1 MEVNL
6 LLSGTL
12 FDFYLE
18 FYVIAQTRPG
28 SKNESLLRQRKVQKV
43 GSGFQESPSE
53 HIPHVVKPAKG
64 AYACKHKIKAGFV

>member
-28 SKNESLLRQRKVQKV
+28 SKNESSIRVAPVEGPEGR
-43 GSGFQESPSE
+43 
-53 HIPHVVKPAKG
+53 
-64 AYACKHKIKAGFV
+64 